1 MATLLY
7 RLGRF
12 SARKA
17 WLVIVAWIV
26 ILGLAGGAF
35 ALFGGT
41 LTSAVSIPG
50 TATQKVSDELSEKFP
65 QASGGAGS
73 VVFTTTDDKPFSDT
87 QKTAIGELL
96 EKTKKLDDVKGT
108 TNPFDTQAQIE
119 AQAKQVDDGRAQLT
133 AGQQQIT
140 DGESQL
146 AAGQAQLTAGQQQL
160 DAAKAQATAQAQAA
174 GGTLPAAAQAQFDAQ
189 QAQITAGQQQL
200 DTQKAT
206 LEQSKTELAAQS
218 TKLED
223 GAKLI
228 DLAKEL
234 RQVSS
239 DDTAAVATIQ
249 FSTALNLVP
258 AESKTG
264 VVDELNGASIDGVQ
278 VEVSNDIA
286 QSIPEIFGAGEV
298 AGVVVA
304 AIVLFIMLGT
314 LIGAGLPLINAL
326 IGVGVG
332 VLASLAL
339 SGTVEMLSVTP
350 VLGVMLGLAV
360 GIDYSLFILNR
371 HRNQLKDGVPLHES
385 IGLANGTSGN
395 AVVFAGSTVLI
406 ALLALNLTGIP
417 FLGLMG
423 TVGAVC
429 VFVAI
434 LIAITLTPALLR
446 LVGMRILTKKARAN
460 VGHTGAVP
468 VPNKPM
474 STVRAVLT
482 LIAGIAVLLIV
493 AIPALSMRLGL
504 PAGSSEPVDS
514 SAYKAYK
521 IVEDKFGAGVNG
533 PLLVVAD
540 LPEAVSEDD
549 LVSEQVRIGTALKAE
564 NDVAAVAPIGA
575 SKDDTLLAFQVV
587 PKGGPTAES
596 TEQLVRDLRGLDIDG
611 VDSLGVA
618 GNASG
623 NIDVSEKL
631 AGALP
636 LYLLVVVGLSLII
649 LIFVFRS
656 ILVPITATLGF
667 VLSLFAA
674 FGGVTAVFQWG
685 WLAPVFGVH
694 DPGPILSFLPIL
706 MVGVLFGL
714 AMDYQLFLV
723 SGMREAYAH
732 GSSARLAVQRGVHA
746 GRTVVIAAALI
757 MTAVFSGFV
766 FSNSVLIQ
774 SIGLGLALGVLIDA
788 FVVRLLLIPAV
799 MHLLGDAAWW
809 LPKWLDRILPDVDVE
824 GASLERTVK
833 HPHGGESH
841 SHVDPTVPVDA
852 VPAGSHP
859 DEHGRHAG

>member
-1 MATLLY
+1 MASLLY
-7 RLGRF
+7 RLGRT
-12 SARKA
+12 SARRA

-50 TATQKVSDELSEKFP
+50 TKTQEVSDELADKFP
-65 QASGGAGS
+65 QASGGTGS
-73 VVFTTTDDKPFSDT
+73 VVFTTGSDT
-87 QKTAIGELL
+87 AITDAQQQDIVDLL
-96 EKTKKLDDVKGT
+96 TSTEDLDDVKGT
-108 TNPFDTQAQIE
+108 VDPFATQAQL
-119 AQAKQVDDGRAQLT
+119 ADQQAKIDAGRQQISDGRAQID
-133 AGQQQIT
+133 AGQA
-140 DGESQL
+140 QL
-146 AAGQAQLTAGQQQL
+146 DAAQAQLTAGQQQL
-160 DAAKAQATAQAQAA
+160 DAARAQAEAA
-174 GGTLPAAAQAQFDAQ
+174 GQLAAAQAQLDAQ
-189 QAQITAGQQQL
+189 QAQITAGQAQL
-200 DTQKAT
+200 DEQQQTIDDNLAELTTQEST
-206 LEQSKTELAAQS
+206 LEDVASL
-218 TKLED
+218 L
-223 GAKLI
+223 
-228 DLAKEL
+228 DLSSGI
-234 RQVSS
+234 RQVSEDGS
-239 DDTAAVATIQ
+239 TAVATIQ
-249 FSTALNLVP
+249 FDKALNLVP
-258 AESKTG
+258 TEAKEA
-264 VVDELNGASIDGVQ
+264 VVAHLEDAGIDGVQ

-286 QSIPEIFGAGEV
+286 STIPEIFGPGEV
-298 AGVVVA
+298 AGVLIA
-304 AIVLFIMLGT
+304 AIVLFVMLGT
-314 LIGAGLPLINAL
+314 LIGAGLPLLNAL

-332 VLASLAL
+332 VLASLSL
-339 SGTVEMLSVTP
+339 SGAVEMLSVTP

-371 HRNQLKDGVPLHES
+371 HRTQLKAGVPLEES

-446 LVGMRILTKKARAN
+446 LVGPRILTKKARAA
-460 VGHTGAVP
+460 VGHTGAVR
-468 VPNKPM
+468 VPSKPM
-474 STVRAVLT
+474 GTGRAVLT
-482 LIAGIAVLLIV
+482 LVAGVAVLLIV

-540 LPEAVSEDD
+540 LDQAVSDDD
-549 LVSEQVRIGTALKAE
+549 LVAEQVRIGTELAAQD
-564 NDVAAVAPIGA
+564 DVAAIAPIGA
-575 SKDDTLLAFQVV
+575 SDDDTLLAFQVV
-587 PKGGPTAES
+587 PEGGPTAES
-596 TEQLVRDLRGLDIDG
+596 TEQLVRDLRSLSVDG
-611 VDSLGVA
+611 VSELGVA

-631 AGALP
+631 AAALP

-649 LIFVFRS
+649 LVFVFRS

-723 SGMREAYAH
+723 SGMRESYAH
-732 GSSARLAVQRGVHA
+732 GSPARLAVQRGVHA

-757 MTAVFSGFV
+757 MAAVFSGFV
-766 FSNSVLIQ
+766 FSNSVMIQ
-774 SIGLGLALGVLIDA
+774 SIGLGLALGVLVDA

-809 LPKWLDRILPDVDVE
+809 IPKWLDRILPDVDVE
-824 GASLERTVK
+824 GASLERSTPVG
-833 HPHGGESH
+833 HGHEGGEH
-841 SHVDPTVPVDA
+841 AHVAADAEVDA
-852 VPAGSHP
+852 PVAQT
-859 DEHGRHAG
+859 RHDGDGAHRA

>member
-1 MATLLY
+1 MTRRETHHPRTRPFRKNLRNMASLLY

-12 SARKA
+12 SARRA
-17 WLVIVAWIV
+17 WLVIVAWILV
-26 ILGLAGGAF
+26 LGLAGGAF

-65 QASGGAGS
+65 EASGGRGT
-73 VVFTTTDDKPFSDT
+73 VVFTTTDDTEFT
-87 QKTAIGELL
+87 EAQKADIADLL
-96 EKTKKLDDVKGT
+96 EETEGLDNVKST
-108 TNPFDTQAQIE
+108 TNPFDTQAQIDG
-119 AQAKQVDDGRAQLT
+119 QA
-133 AGQQQIT
+133 QQIT
-140 DGESQL
+140 DGRTQIEAGQTQIE
-146 AAGQAQLTAGQQQL
+146 AGQTQIDAAKATADAGQAQL
-160 DAAKAQATAQAQAA
+160 DAAKAQAEAA
-174 GGTLPAAAQAQFDAQ
+174 GQLAAVQPRLDAQ
-189 QAQITAGQQQL
+189 QAQIDAGNAQIAAQQ
-200 DTQKAT
+200 AT
-206 LEQSKTELAAQS
+206 LDESRTELETQSKT
-218 TKLED
+218 LED
-223 GAKLI
+223 GSDLL
-228 DLAKEL
+228 DLAAEI
-234 RQVSS
+234 RQVSN
-239 DDTAAVATIQ
+239 DGTTAVTSIQ
-249 FSTALNLVP
+249 FDRSLNLLP
-258 AESKTG
+258 AESKEAVIETMT
-264 VVDELNGASIDGVQ
+264 DADIDGVE

-286 QSIPEIFGAGEV
+286 QAIPEILGPGEIG
-298 AGVVVA
+298 GVIIA

-326 IGVGVG
+326 VGVGVG

-371 HRNQLKDGVPLHES
+371 HRTQLRNGMPLQDS

-395 AVVFAGSTVLI
+395 AVVFAGATVLI

-434 LIAITLTPALLR
+434 LIAITMTPALLS
-446 LVGMRILTKKARAN
+446 LVGEKILNKKARSRVNSAA
-460 VGHTGAVP
+460 HQARVP
-468 VPNKPM
+468 SKPM
-474 STVRAVLT
+474 NTVRAVVT
-482 LIAGIAVLLIV
+482 VVAGIALLLIV

-514 SAYKAYK
+514 SSYKAYK
-521 IVEDKFGAGVNG
+521 LVDDKFGAGVNG
-533 PLLVVAD
+533 PLIVVAD
-540 LPEAVSEDD
+540 LDTAVSEDD
-549 LVSEQVRIGTALKAE
+549 LISEQVRIGSLLKAE
-564 NDVAAVAPIGA
+564 NDVVAIAPIGA
-575 SKDDTLLAFQVV
+575 SDDDMILAFQVV
-587 PKGGPTAES
+587 PEEGPTSES

-611 VDSLGVA
+611 VSSLGVA

-631 AGALP
+631 ADALP

-656 ILVPITATLGF
+656 ILVPLTATLGF

-674 FGGVTAVFQWG
+674 FGGITAVFQWG

-706 MVGVLFGL
+706 VVGILFGL

-723 SGMREAYAH
+723 SGMRESYAH
-732 GSSARLAVQRGVHA
+732 GVPARLAVQRGVHA

-757 MTAVFSGFV
+757 MISVFGGFV
-766 FSNSVLIQ
+766 FSNSVMIQ
-774 SIGLGLALGVLIDA
+774 SIGLGLALGVLLDA
-788 FVVRLLLIPAV
+788 FVVRLLIIPAV

-809 LPKWLDRILPDVDVE
+809 IPKWLDRILPNVDVE
-824 GASLERTVK
+824 GASLERT
-833 HPHGGESH
+833 HPVAHTTEPE
-841 SHVDPTVPVDA
+841 VVA
-852 VPAGSHP
+852 EA
-859 DEHGRHAG
+859 RA